1 MFARRVPSLY
11 NKTGTMSVE
20 DLTVV
25 VPRKEGVTTNEEP
38 EPVWPL
44 VEAALQ
50 RIEADD
56 TITEAARIALESSD
70 GCVVLANYLNSEAK
84 RILSMDY
91 RFKVPLIVLA
101 AEMARDDDGADSI
114 YDPEEGAVYFETDEG
129 QYSFHVFKEWTVDWE
144 AVVDEVV
151 NGYDWTGI
159 ENQTWAL
166 DQLLA
171 YLDYGAQTTF
181 GGD

>member
-1 MFARRVPSLY
+1 MPA
-11 NKTGTMSVE
+11 E

-25 VPRKEGVTTNEEP
+25 VPRKEGVTIKAEP
-38 EPVWPL
+38 VAVWPL

-56 TITEAARIALESSD
+56 TTIEAARVALESSD

-84 RILSMDY
+84 RLFSMDY
-91 RFKVPLIVLA
+91 QFKVPLIVLA

-114 YDPEEGAVYFETDEG
+114 YDPDEGAVYFETDEG
-129 QYSFHVFKEWTVDWE
+129 QYSFHVFKEWTVDWAE
-144 AVVDEVV
+144 VVDEVI

-166 DQLLA
+166 DQLLT